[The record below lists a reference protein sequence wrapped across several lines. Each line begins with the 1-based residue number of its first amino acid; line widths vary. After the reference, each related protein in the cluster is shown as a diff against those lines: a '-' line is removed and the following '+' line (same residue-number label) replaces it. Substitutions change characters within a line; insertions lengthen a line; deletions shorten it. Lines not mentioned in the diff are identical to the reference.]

1 MYLLSKIGFNTAENG
16 PSEVWGTHCRIY
28 LLFGGR
34 VSPNVALPR
43 KLDARPEGNYLERKA
58 SRPPPQENKR
68 QKKQEKG
75 WNSRHTVV
83 HPSCI
88 LDNGEGLLQDF
99 DFISFFIPKN
109 KEHQRTT
116 FRDWNAP
123 IARSRR
129 VVSDTLYSID
139 SPFFVETADYGPFK
153 VFGKVV
159 GRRSPNSG
167 QSVLGCTGR
176 RYPHIKSNT
185 FKHILFRDI
194 VELIVRKQNQ
204 VVEHKQFNSILYRM

>member
-1 MYLLSKIGFNTAENG
+1 MILERSKSLQILHISKTRMLNMSIYMYLLSKIGFNTAENG

-88 LDNGEGLLQDF
+88 LDNGEGLLQDC

-109 KEHQRTT
+109 KERHSEIGMHQ
-116 FRDWNAP
+116 
-123 IARSRR
+123 
-129 VVSDTLYSID
+129 
-139 SPFFVETADYGPFK
+139 
-153 VFGKVV
+153 
-159 GRRSPNSG
+159 
-167 QSVLGCTGR
+167 
-176 RYPHIKSNT
+176 
-185 FKHILFRDI
+185 
-194 VELIVRKQNQ
+194 
-204 VVEHKQFNSILYRM
+204 